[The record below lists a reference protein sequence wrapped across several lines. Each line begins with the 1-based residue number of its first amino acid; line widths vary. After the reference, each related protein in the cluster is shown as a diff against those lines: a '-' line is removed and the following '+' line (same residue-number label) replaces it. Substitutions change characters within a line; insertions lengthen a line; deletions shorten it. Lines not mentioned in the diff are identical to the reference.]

1 MVSPRFWL
9 PRLTSLCHCCVV
21 DPGGMNVEA
30 APTDAAIVV
39 GDDVRV
45 VNDAVVHD
53 VERIGGVRVV
63 AELVV
68 RVMRIREESRERAR

>member
-1 MVSPRFWL
+1 
-9 PRLTSLCHCCVV
+9 
-21 DPGGMNVEA
+21 MNVEA